1 MLAHLDFA
9 VASTELQ
16 ELLALH
22 YAERGDELITALR
35 LRFGTFI
42 AVEEVQVSLEGANV

>member
-9 VASTELQ
+9 VASAELQ

-22 YAERGDELITALR
+22 YTERNDELTVALR
-35 LRFGTFI
+35 SRFGTFI
-42 AVEEVQVSLEGANV
+42 AVEEVQVSLEGATV